1 VKSTGVAKEQF
12 IHFRRF
18 TVLDEL
24 PKQWHDTHA
33 VEKRTQQSA
42 RAPATKVQKTISS
55 YRKVSNVENYSHRIS
70 QEKLRRRPP
79 ANEPAER
86 RAPQ

>member
-1 VKSTGVAKEQF
+1 VKSTVVAKEQF

-42 RAPATKVQKTISS
+42 RAAATKFKKRSAVIGRFQTVGNYS
-55 YRKVSNVENYSHRIS
+55 YRMS

-86 RAPQ
+86 RAPR